1 MPLTSKCAT
10 SFSKQPWLQANAL
23 CIKQDNTWK
32 QMWHHINKNNANNYI
47 FIYEKNA
54 NATFSKETHFE
65 YLFAHLDQDKQKQ
78 PTKLF
83 LFLFFGV

>member
-54 NATFSKETHFE
+54 NATFSKETHIE
-65 YLFAHLDQDKQKQ
+65 YTPPCTLGPRQ
-78 PTKLF
+78 TKITNKIKH
-83 LFLFFGV
+83 